1 VDGRSVAAGGADA
14 PVGGGERVT
23 MSPPSD
29 AERAPRR
36 ALMLVEDDEEQAL
49 LARAC
54 LEDAGYVVHT
64 AANGAEALAVLP
76 SIADL
81 GLVIVDLQ
89 MPVMDGRTLI
99 RRLRSESFGH
109 SVPIVVWSSDEFDP
123 PSRIT
128 ELVRKPAELS
138 RLLTLV
144 RLHCGE

>member
-1 VDGRSVAAGGADA
+1 
-14 PVGGGERVT
+14 
-23 MSPPSD
+23 MSPPSG
-29 AERAPRR
+29 AERAPRL

-54 LEDAGYVVHT
+54 LEYAGYVVHT

-128 ELVRKPAELS
+128 EFVRKPTELS
-138 RLLTLV
+138 RLLALV